1 MKIQVDD
8 KGWAVVSE
16 PSDPSVKPSS
26 GVYPKTAE
34 ETGARPT
41 DATASAEAAALG
53 EAKTEPS
60 IPSAE
65 AIQIGAAPLPPPS
78 SLPGDLLALA
88 GAAAG
93 SDDSSKVA

>member
-34 ETGARPT
+34 ETGARPV
-41 DATASAEAAALG
+41 DVAAADAAALG

-60 IPSAE
+60 VPSAE
-65 AIQIGAAPLPPPS
+65 AIQIGAAPLPAPG

-88 GAAAG
+88 NASTG
-93 SDDSSKVA
+93 SDDPSKVA

>member
-8 KGWAVVSE
+8 TGWAVVSE
-16 PSDPSVKPSS
+16 PNDPSVKPSS
-26 GVYPKTAE
+26 GVYPKTSE
-34 ETGARPT
+34 ETRARPA
-41 DATASAEAAALG
+41 DADVAAALG

-65 AIQIGAAPLPPPS
+65 AIQIGAAPLPAPS

-88 GAAAG
+88 NASTG
-93 SDDSSKVA
+93 SDDPSKVA

>member
-8 KGWAVVSE
+8 NGWAVVSE

-26 GVYPKTAE
+26 GVYPKAGE
-34 ETGARPT
+34 ETGKQSTEP
-41 DATASAEAAALG
+41 AEIDAAALG

-88 GAAAG
+88 NAATG